1 MSKDTTKYYGPGIPA
16 SVALKEFNRIQ
27 EYIRNIKHLNK

>member
-1 MSKDTTKYYGPGIPA
+1 MSKEVKYYGPGIPA

-27 EYIRNIKHLNK
+27 EYIRIMKLKK